1 MSYKSS
7 TMGKREQTITI
18 SILLIISII
27 SFLPA
32 NLLTSPA
39 ITSDDWSLI
48 VAPYAFGELKPI
60 DLTNHR
66 PLDSSFYYVLTSI
79 FGLRFEYYY
88 LLNVLIIFLSSVMVY
103 TLTKRMFGQ
112 QTWLASLAAL
122 VYLVYPVDYTR
133 TWVMMLYIR
142 FWWLISLAAIWYLL
156 DFVDS
161 GNKWKLALALT
172 GIIIPLGAYE
182 GQFGVVAIAAFL
194 IAAVS
199 KDKPTS
205 RRLVLIGSIIIIGI
219 VFYLWRFHI
228 QANITDIRYYSA
240 GSFQFNPAVII
251 ERYLQG
257 FDIFLSRWAAPLKI
271 KPGSSGVQILIWALF
286 YITICFFITLLVF
299 KSNTS
304 PTTLLFKH
312 RLPILKAQFVLFLT
326 GGAFWVAGYFPII
339 GLYNPSLNGHA
350 SRVNSFAIAGAALVL
365 TAFVAILST
374 ALARSIPQI
383 WPFAA
388 AIIAPFILA
397 GIFIQ
402 MQVNVENQATWETQ
416 REIWNGTFETIPN
429 IQDKKGIVI
438 IIPGYEKS
446 HTFSIY
452 PFSTAWEIDSGAKV
466 LYNNQDINGYFY
478 YKDLQDQQ
486 FEFKNNGVIPPGTE
500 RMIGYKRLIFVLYHP
515 NDNRVELVQN
525 LEETLSLPFS
535 VNNYTP
541 QENIVP
547 EQPSTADW
555 RWLVQ

>member
-1 MSYKSS
+1 
-7 TMGKREQTITI
+7 MGKREQTITI

-27 SFLPA
+27 SFLPT

-39 ITSDDWSLI
+39 IASDDWSLI
-48 VAPYAFGELKPI
+48 VAPYAFGELKPF

-66 PLDSSFYYVLTSI
+66 PTDSSFYYVMTSI
-79 FGLRFEYYY
+79 FGLNFEYYY
-88 LLNVLIIFLSSVMVY
+88 LLNVLIIFLSSVMIY

-122 VYLVYPVDYTR
+122 VYLIYPVDYTR
-133 TWVMMLYIR
+133 TWIMMLYIR
-142 FWWLISLAAIWYLL
+142 FWWLISLAAIWFLL
-156 DFVDS
+156 DFVAS

-172 GIIIPLGAYE
+172 GFIIPLGAYE
-182 GQFGVVAIAAFL
+182 GQFGVVATAAFL

-199 KDKPTS
+199 NDKPIA
-205 RRLVLIGSIIIIGI
+205 RRLILIGSIIIIGI
-219 VFYLWRFHI
+219 AFYLWRFHI
-228 QANITDIRYYSA
+228 QANIADIRYYSA
-240 GSFQFNPAVII
+240 GSFQFNPAALI

-257 FDIFLSRWAAPLKI
+257 FDIFLSKWAAPLKI
-271 KPGSSGVQILIWALF
+271 KPDSSGVQILIWALF
-286 YITICFFITLLVF
+286 YITICFFITLLASQ
-299 KSNTS
+299 KNA
-304 PTTLLFKH
+304 PTTKLLPKH
-312 RLPILKAQFVLFLT
+312 KLPMLKAQFVLFLT
-326 GGAFWVAGYFPII
+326 GGVFWLAGYFPII

-365 TAFVAILST
+365 TAFVAIFST

-383 WPFAA
+383 RPFAV

-429 IQDKKGIVI
+429 IQDKKGLVI

-446 HTFSIY
+446 HAFSIY
-452 PFSTAWEIDSGAKV
+452 PFSTAWEVDSGAKV

-486 FEFKNNGVIPPGTE
+486 FEFKNNGVIPPGSE
-500 RMIGYKRLIFVLYHP
+500 RIIGYKRLIFVLYHP
-515 NDNRVELVQN
+515 NENRVELVQN
-525 LEETLSLPFS
+525 LEETLSLPLP